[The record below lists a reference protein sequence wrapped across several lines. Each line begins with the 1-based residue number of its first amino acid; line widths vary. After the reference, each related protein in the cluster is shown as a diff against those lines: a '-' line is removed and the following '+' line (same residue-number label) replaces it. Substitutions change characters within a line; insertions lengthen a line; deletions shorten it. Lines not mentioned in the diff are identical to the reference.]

1 MTPPLARRNSGNQM
15 KLPRTIRLDPSDT
28 FVFEKAAEP
37 GEWAVSGAFMFMD
50 ADPETLTHKQR
61 TAFRAGLLGVD
72 SFGWSTL
79 CVVSEASED
88 ERANLVET
96 LAQRLMQHLGAPN
109 MDEARAAAEEEV
121 TFAQSLCN
129 HPIQTILAVQRDV
142 EEGEIRERF
151 RTLHQREKDPHAD
164 PLHQYARA
172 FTLVEDDGDEIE
184 EKVDL
189 MGLMK
194 SDRT

>member
-1 MTPPLARRNSGNQM
+1 MT

-28 FVFEKAAEP
+28 FVFEQAAEP

-50 ADPETLTHKQR
+50 ADPDALSHKQR
-61 TAFRAGLLGVD
+61 TAFRAGLLGVE

-79 CVVSEASED
+79 CTVTEASDE
-88 ERANLVET
+88 ERAQLVET
-96 LAQRLMQHLGAPN
+96 LAQRLMQHLGAPTL
-109 MDEARAAAEEEV
+109 DVARAAAEEEV
-121 TFAQSLCN
+121 SFAQSLCY
-129 HPIQTILAVQRDV
+129 HAVGTILAVQRDM

-172 FTLVEDDGDEIE
+172 FTLVEDDGEEIE

>member
-1 MTPPLARRNSGNQM
+1 MT
-15 KLPRTIRLDPSDT
+15 KLPRTIRLDSSDT
-28 FVFEKAAEP
+28 FVFERAAEP

-50 ADPETLTHKQR
+50 ADPDALSHKQR
-61 TAFRAGLLGVD
+61 TAFRAGFLGVEN
-72 SFGWSTL
+72 FGWSTL
-79 CVVSEASED
+79 CTVTEASDE
-88 ERANLVET
+88 ERAQLVET
-96 LAQRLMQHLGAPN
+96 LAQRLMQHLGAPTL
-109 MDEARAAAEEEV
+109 DVARAAAEEEV
-121 TFAQSLCN
+121 TFAQSLC
-129 HPIQTILAVQRDV
+129 HHAVGTILAVQREM

-194 SDRT
+194 SDRI

>member
-1 MTPPLARRNSGNQM
+1 MT

-28 FVFEKAAEP
+28 FVFEHAAEP

-50 ADPETLTHKQR
+50 ADLEALSHKQR
-61 TAFRAGLLGVD
+61 TAFRAGFLGVEN
-72 SFGWSTL
+72 FGWSTL
-79 CVVSEASED
+79 CTVTEASDE
-88 ERANLVET
+88 ERAQLVET
-96 LAQRLMQHLGAPN
+96 LAQKLMQHLGAPTL
-109 MDEARAAAEEEV
+109 DVARAAAEEEV
-121 TFAQSLCN
+121 TFAQSLC
-129 HPIQTILAVQRDV
+129 HHAVGTILAVQREM

-172 FTLVEDDGDEIE
+172 FILVEDDGDEIE

-189 MGLMK
+189 IGLMK
-194 SDRT
+194 SDRI